1 MERNGLVTTAIARM
15 RTRRLSFRTTLKA
28 SHPFGLKIFFPFVLS
43 LLPKISL
50 RQYLCLI
57 SDRSLVGFHTSSTPN
72 TRNRNRVL
80 RSYGMEILGEVVFS
94 RKGRRWGERNL
105 HERLNWTR
113 QDSAWYSISRILR
126 QPPPPFHTASQH
138 IYGTLLH
145 DISTTTNIILIY
157 SEKAPLWHLLLSV
170 RTRQVLQHHNLIAS

>member
-113 QDSAWYSISRILR
+113 KDSAWYSISRILR
-126 QPPPPFHTASQH
+126 QPPHFTLHHNIFTAPFFTTFPLRPTLFLFILKRPPCG
-138 IYGTLLH
+138 IYCYLYEH
-145 DISTTTNIILIY
+145 DRYFNTTT
-157 SEKAPLWHLLLSV
+157 
-170 RTRQVLQHHNLIAS
+170 